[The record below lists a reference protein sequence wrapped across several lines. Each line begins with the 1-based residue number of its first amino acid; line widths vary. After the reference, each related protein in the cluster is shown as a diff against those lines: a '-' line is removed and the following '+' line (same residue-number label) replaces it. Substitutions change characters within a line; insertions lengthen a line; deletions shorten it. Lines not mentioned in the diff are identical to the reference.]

1 MFEKN
6 VFKCELLEFALAY
19 RYKSFE
25 KLKQSIVVELG
36 DEKYDGH
43 KVNKIQDIDT
53 SIMSKTIWIIVNKFV
68 EKIRVGTRPK
78 TMKKLKNSVIQE
90 INNYRNTKGCKQVF
104 KDVLLNDPDF
114 DRKVVNV
121 LKHIKVITFG
131 YDNSIIFD
139 DQIISGF
146 EFSSHFDL
154 YKDVLEKYSNIS

>member
-1 MFEKN
+1 MIQ
-6 VFKCELLEFALAY
+6 ALC
-19 RYKSFE
+19 R
-25 KLKQSIVVELG
+25 KQSGSL
-36 DEKYDGH
+36 
-43 KVNKIQDIDT
+43 
-53 SIMSKTIWIIVNKFV
+53 NKFV

-104 KDVLLNDPDF
+104 KDVLLNDLDF
-114 DRKVVNV
+114 DRKVINV